1 MVATTLASSAVG
13 LHITGLYS
21 VSSTLSSYL
30 ETGVSD
36 AFQIPYSAIAYPQDP
51 YHVMEG
57 TASNVIEFL

>member
-13 LHITGLYS
+13 LLPTGLYS
-21 VSSTLSSYL
+21 VSSTLPYYL

-51 YHVMEG
+51 YYVM
-57 TASNVIEFL
+57 